1 MVVAFAVTSFL
12 ILLPFPLSLQ
22 PPRVQRVH
30 FERDSEYATLETMIH
45 LSEMWTSCT
54 RINPSEA
61 LTPRAIYILLESYI
75 EIERGFGFATWMRSR
90 IKLFTLQ
97 YLVAQNRL

>member
-30 FERDSEYATLETMIH
+30 FERDSKYITLETMVH
-45 LSEMWTSCT
+45 LSQTWTSCT

-61 LTPRAIYILLESYI
+61 LTPRAIYNF
-75 EIERGFGFATWMRSR
+75 R
-90 IKLFTLQ
+90 KL
-97 YLVAQNRL
+97 Y